1 MFAYGWVLESE
12 YPWLWNML
20 NVSSEKISEE
30 KEKGISGNLAVIPL
44 THLVDFLIFSCILI
58 KDFE

>member
-1 MFAYGWVLESE
+1 MWVLESE
-12 YPWLWNML
+12 HPCLWNTL

-30 KEKGISGNLAVIPL
+30 KVKDISGNPAAIPP
-44 THLVDFLIFSCILI
+44 THLVDSLILSHILI

>member
-1 MFAYGWVLESE
+1 
-12 YPWLWNML
+12 ML
-20 NVSSEKISEE
+20 DVSSEKISEE

-44 THLVDFLIFSCILI
+44 THLVDFLIFSHILI